1 MQKITFQARLRYRFD
16 NLMAKGPIALIG
28 GLFVLSVLLIF
39 LVSVVVVATGIA
51 PEGEGGARPSFIEIA
66 WMSLMRTLDAGTMGG
81 DTGNWFFLAA
91 MFAVTLGGVFVVSTL
106 IGVLTSGIEGKLEE
120 IRKGRSLVAEA
131 GHTVILGWAP
141 QVFTI
146 LSELILANANQK
158 RGVVTI
164 LADKD
169 KVEMEDEI
177 RARLPHTGSTRIVCR
192 TGSPVEPA
200 DLDIVNPQGAR
211 AIIIL
216 PSEESQDPDA
226 NTIKTILALT
236 NAPNRRPE
244 RYHIV
249 AAFHEPKNLEVGRM
263 VGKDEVELVLVDQL
277 IARVTAQ
284 TCRQS
289 GLSVVYTELLD
300 FGGDEIYFK
309 EEPSLVA
316 KTFGEALLLFEDSA
330 VIGLEKA
337 GQVLLNPPVN
347 TPIAGGDRIIAISA
361 DDDTVRLSGLSSAP
375 VDESAIRSGD
385 CAMPEPK
392 PERTLI
398 LGWNRRAPIAIR
410 ELENYVPQ
418 GSEITVV
425 AENEAFEQP
434 AFLEKL
440 RLGSLDNQKLRF
452 KYGETTDR
460 TTLDGLG
467 AQAYDRIIVLSY
479 SDLLERQEADARTLI
494 TLLHLRD
501 MAEKAGGDFTII
513 SEMLDVRN
521 RDLAESTRADDF
533 IISDRLV
540 SLLLTQI
547 SENRQLGPVFA
558 DLFDP
563 EGSELYLK
571 PAATFV
577 ETGKPLNFY
586 TVVEAARRCG
596 AVAIGYRIQ
605 AESRIAAASYGI
617 HINPKKSAAVTFQ
630 PEDRIIVL
638 AEK

>member
-1 MQKITFQARLRYRFD
+1 MQKITFQTRLRYWFD
-16 NLMAKGPIALIG
+16 NLMAKGPIALIA
-28 GLFVLSVLLIF
+28 GLFVLSVVLIF
-39 LVSVVVVATGIA
+39 IISVVVAVTGIA
-51 PEGEGGARPSFIEIA
+51 PVGEGGTSPSLIEIA

-81 DTGNWFFLAA
+81 DTGSWYFLIA
-91 MFAVTLGGVFVVSTL
+91 MFAVTLGGIFVVSTL
-106 IGVLTSGIEGKLEE
+106 IGVLTSGIDGKLDE
-120 IRKGRSLVAEA
+120 IRKGRSLVAEE

-146 LSELILANANQK
+146 LSELVVANASQK
-158 RGVVTI
+158 RAVITI
-164 LADKD
+164 LAEKD

-177 RARLPHTGSTRIVCR
+177 RTRLPHTGSTRIVCR

-216 PSEESQDPDA
+216 PAETSQDPDA
-226 NTIKTILALT
+226 NTIKIILALT
-236 NAPNRRPE
+236 NAANRRPGC
-244 RYHIV
+244 YHIV
-249 AAFHEPKNLEVGRM
+249 AAFYDPKNLEVGKM

-277 IARVTAQ
+277 IAQVTAQ

-300 FGGDEIYFK
+300 FEGDEIYFQ
-309 EEPSLVA
+309 EEPALVN
-316 KTFGEALLLFEDSA
+316 KTFGEALMLFEDST

-337 GQVLLNPPVN
+337 GQVTLNPSLD
-347 TPIAGGDRIIAISA
+347 TPIAHGDRVIAVSE
-361 DDDTVRLSGLSSAP
+361 DDDTVRLNGSHRPP

-385 CAMPEPK
+385 CAKPEHK

-398 LGWNRRAPIAIR
+398 LGWNRRAPIIIR
-410 ELENYVPQ
+410 ELDNYASP
-418 GSEITVV
+418 GSKITVV
-425 AENEAFEQP
+425 AENEAFEKP
-434 AFLEKL
+434 AFLERQ
-440 RLGSLDNQKLRF
+440 RLKDLSNQKISF

-460 TTLDGLG
+460 PTLDGLDARG
-467 AQAYDRIIVLSY
+467 YDRIIVLSY
-479 SDLLERQEADARTLI
+479 SDQLDRQEADARTLI

-501 MAEKAGGDFTII
+501 MAEKNGSDFTII

-521 RDLAESTRADDF
+521 RDLAKSTRANDF
-533 IISDRLV
+533 IISDHLV
-540 SLLLTQI
+540 SLYLTQI
-547 SENRQLGPVFA
+547 SENRQLAPVFA

-563 EGSELYLK
+563 AGSELYLK
-571 PAATFV
+571 PVGLFV

-596 AVAIGYRIQ
+596 TVAIGYRIH
-605 AESRIAAASYGI
+605 AESHNPDSAYGLR
-617 HINPKKSAAVTFQ
+617 INPRKSALVTFQ

-638 AEK
+638 AEN

>member
-1 MQKITFQARLRYRFD
+1 MQKITLRARLRYEFD

-28 GLFVLSVLLIF
+28 GLFVLSLVLIL
-39 LVSVVVVATGIA
+39 LVSVVVAAAGIA
-51 PEGEGGARPSFIEIA
+51 PANETGAQPSFIEIA

-81 DTGNWFFLAA
+81 DTGSWYFLAA
-91 MFAVTLGGVFVVSTL
+91 MFVVTLGGVFIVSTL
-106 IGVLTSGIEGKLEE
+106 IGALTSGIEGKLEE
-120 IRKGRSLVAEA
+120 IRKGRSLVAEE

-141 QVFTI
+141 QIYTI
-146 LSELILANANQK
+146 LSELVLANANQK
-158 RGVVTI
+158 RAVVTI

-177 RARLPHTGSTRIVCR
+177 RARLPQPASTRIVCR
-192 TGSPVEPA
+192 TGSPVDPA
-200 DLDIVNPQGAR
+200 NLDIVNPQGAR
-211 AIIIL
+211 SIIIL
-216 PSEESQDPDA
+216 PAEESQDPDA

-236 NAPNRRPE
+236 NAPNRRRE

-249 AAFHEPKNLEVGRM
+249 AAFSDPRNLEVGKM

-289 GLSVVYTELLD
+289 GLSLIYTELLD
-300 FGGDEIYFK
+300 FGGDEIYFQ
-309 EEPSLVA
+309 EEPALVG
-316 KTFGEALLLFEDSA
+316 KTFGEVLLLYEDST

-337 GQVLLNPPVN
+337 GQVSLNPPSN
-347 TPIAGGDRIIAISA
+347 TPISGGDRIIAISA
-361 DDDTVRLSGLSSAP
+361 DDDTVRFSGLRSAP
-375 VDESAIRSGD
+375 IDESAIRSGD
-385 CAMPEPK
+385 CAAPEPK

-398 LGWNRRAPIAIR
+398 LGWNRRAPIVIR
-410 ELENYVPQ
+410 ELESYVPE
-418 GSEITVV
+418 GSEIVVV
-425 AENEAFEQP
+425 AENNAFEQP
-434 AFLEKL
+434 VLLEKQQL
-440 RLGSLDNQKLRF
+440 ESLTNQKLFF

-460 TTLDGLG
+460 SVLDGLEVQG
-467 AQAYDRIIVLSY
+467 YDRIIVLSY
-479 SDLLERQEADARTLI
+479 SDLLESQEADARTLI

-501 MAEKAGGDFTII
+501 MAEKTAGNFTII
-513 SEMLDVRN
+513 SEMMDVRN

-533 IISDRLV
+533 IVSDRLV
-540 SLLLTQI
+540 SLILTQI
-547 SENRQLGPVFA
+547 SENRQLGAVFA

-571 PAATFV
+571 PAGTYI

-596 AVAIGYRIQ
+596 ATTIGYRSQ
-605 AESRIAAASYGI
+605 AESHNAAAFYGL
-617 HINPKKSAAVTFQ
+617 HINPHKSERVTFQ